1 MSDPILCPS
10 CKNPINQHT
19 LQGMRLT
26 IDTWC
31 TYRPQDIAADLEAK
45 LKTKERD
52 TEHLL
57 ELGKQLAALTSERDR
72 LRLAARRLLN
82 NLPDSEIELAREA
95 WGNTNTRIIKDH
107 RDALAAALDKDA

>member
-57 ELGKQLAALTSERDR
+57 ELGKQITAIASERDR
-72 LRLAARRLLN
+72 LREAAILLMTQYDSLDDFVMGG
-82 NLPDSEIELAREA
+82 NL
-95 WGNTNTRIIKDH
+95 TNEPFLMFR
-107 RDALAAALDKDA
+107 AALDNGGRIE

>member
-1 MSDPILCPS
+1 MDPLEILS
-10 CKNPINQHT
+10 VIKDDRQDGWTSIDLNKHQMDALIT
-19 LQGMRLT
+19 L
-26 IDTWC
+26 I
-31 TYRPQDIAADLEAK
+31 PK
-45 LKTKERD
+45 
-52 TEHLL
+52 
-57 ELGKQLAALTSERDR
+57 LAALTSERDR